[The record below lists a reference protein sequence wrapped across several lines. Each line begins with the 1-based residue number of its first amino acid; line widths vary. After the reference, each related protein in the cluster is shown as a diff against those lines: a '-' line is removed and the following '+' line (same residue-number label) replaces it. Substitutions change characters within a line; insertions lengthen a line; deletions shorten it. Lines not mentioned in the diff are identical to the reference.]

1 MLQQL
6 FPLAPVSDTFR
17 KVPKVIGMVHAL
29 ALPGTPGY
37 QSSNIDRNN
46 SGIQKILDQAKRE
59 AEIFSSYD
67 GTLHIQF
74 CDPMR

>member
-1 MLQQL
+1 MLRQL

-37 QSSNIDRNN
+37 KSSNIDRND

-59 AEIFSSYD
+59 AEIFSSYE
-67 GTLHIQF
+67 GTLNIQF